1 MPLAVAPLN
10 TKLKVIKILGDDL
23 RGHLENLNLNVDDEI
38 TILSIDN
45 DNLVCLVAN
54 SKIVIDKNSAIKI
67 LVA

>member
-10 TKLKVIKILGDDL
+10 TKLKVIKILSDDL
-23 RGHLENLNLNVDDEI
+23 RGHLENISLNIDDEI